1 MDALAQRWFMV
12 GWLADGWR
20 WFTTVGPT
28 LPRRAT
34 LHWANADCQRWPNV
48 GTRAG
53 PTLGQRIHAIWVI
66 GVSFTLTSVNG
77 TRTELTFL
85 FTVSEYDIP

>member
-1 MDALAQRWFMV
+1 MDALAQHWFMV

-48 GTRAG
+48 ATRAG
-53 PTLGQRIHAIWVI
+53 PTLGQRFHAIWDI
-66 GVSFTLTSVNG
+66 Y
-77 TRTELTFL
+77 RHECTEVTQ
-85 FTVSEYDIP
+85 D